1 MAVEPGAKI
10 HAPDTHVLALADSG
24 EVAAAYR
31 LVDIASGES
40 QFGGNFWDGEEP
52 IAGVTDG
59 LAHGRRG
66 HPEHPSPQGGPELL
80 EGAEKRRHVV
90 DLEVDD
96 PPWIGDHEREVRL
109 PVHGRQ
115 VADPLRFRGR
125 FVSMPG
131 AGRAQGYACPRNA
144 RSPARSLA

>member
-80 EGAEKRRHVV
+80 EGAEERRDVV
-90 DLEVDD
+90 GPEVGD
-96 PPWIGDHEREVRL
+96 PVWIRHDEREVRL
-109 PVHGRQ
+109 PFHGRR
-115 VADPLRFRGR
+115 VVDRVRFRGR
-125 FVSMPG
+125 FVSIPA
-131 AGRAQGYACPRNA
+131 AGKA
-144 RSPARSLA
+144 